1 MRRNNGGWWLGAAGA
16 LAAAWAFHRRQRA
29 FAGKLAVITGGS
41 RGLGLVLARALAKR
55 GAVVVILARDERELE
70 RAATHVART
79 RAEIYYRICDVT
91 DRADVA
97 ATIADIE
104 LEHGAIDL
112 LVNNAG
118 ILHVGPATAMTVA
131 DLRAAMDTN
140 FWGAV
145 NTVDAVLPSMVARHS
160 GHIVNVASIGGVV
173 PVPWML
179 PYSASKSALM
189 GWSNG
194 LHHDLAREGIDVT
207 TVAPWVM
214 RTGGPI
220 NSTYKGSRRRLLYT
234 LFAIAD
240 ITPVLSVDPATA
252 AAAIL
257 RGIAARRAVVFVG
270 VQARLLAIM
279 NALTPGLVAGAFAF
293 AAKLLPRSFTHAGTR
308 GRELA
313 RELGPIARR
322 IAERSRS
329 RNNQP
334 QLDES
339 PDIHAEAFD
348 ADAIARAAA
357 S

>member
-1 MRRNNGGWWLGAAGA
+1 MRRNNGGWWLGAAGV
-16 LAAAWAFHRRQRA
+16 LAAAWAFRRRQRA
-29 FAGKLAVITGGS
+29 FEGKLAVITGGS
-41 RGLGLVLARALAKR
+41 RGLGLVLARALGKR
-55 GAVVVILARDERELE
+55 GAIVVILARDESELE
-70 RAATHVART
+70 RAAATVART
-79 RAEIYYRICDVT
+79 RTEIYYRMCDVT

-97 ATIADIE
+97 STIADIE
-104 LEHGAIDL
+104 HEHGPIDL

-131 DLRAAMDTN
+131 DLRAAMETN

-145 NTVDAVLPSMVARHS
+145 NTVDAVLPSMLARHR
-160 GHIVNVASIGGVV
+160 GHIVNVASIGGIV

-194 LHHDLAREGIDVT
+194 LHHDLAREGVDVT

-234 LFAIAD
+234 LFALAD
-240 ITPVLSVDPATA
+240 ITPGLSVDPAAA

-257 RGIAARRAVVFVG
+257 RGVAARRAVVFVG
-270 VQARLLAIM
+270 VPARLLAIV
-279 NALTPGLVAGAFAF
+279 NALAPGLVANAFALTT
-293 AAKLLPRSFTHAGTR
+293 KLLPRSFTHASTE
-308 GRELA
+308 GRALA
-313 RELGPIARR
+313 QELGPIARR
-322 IAERSRS
+322 IAEHSRS

-334 QLDES
+334 PLDEA
-339 PDIHAEAFD
+339 PEIDVETFD
-348 ADAIARAAA
+348 ADALARATA